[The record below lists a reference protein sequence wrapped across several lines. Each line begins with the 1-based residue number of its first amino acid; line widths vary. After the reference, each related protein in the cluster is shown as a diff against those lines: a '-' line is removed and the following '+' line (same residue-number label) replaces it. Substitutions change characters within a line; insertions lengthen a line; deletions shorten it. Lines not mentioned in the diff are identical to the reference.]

1 MIRVVRIGGPKAR
14 NEGVRL
20 GTVRLLPRG
29 VKKEEYSSRNLFDV
43 WVPEVSPSRE
53 LVAYAQAQP
62 WTDAR
67 WGAYRKRYLREM
79 RRPSAQH
86 VIELLAKLGE
96 QTNFSI
102 CCYCE
107 NPYRCHRSILGELLR
122 ERGAKV
128 VIPRSASPRQSR

>member
-29 VKKEEYSSRNLFDV
+29 VRKEEYSRRNLFDV

-67 WGAYRKRYLREM
+67 
-79 RRPSAQH
+79 
-86 VIELLAKLGE
+86 
-96 QTNFSI
+96 
-102 CCYCE
+102 
-107 NPYRCHRSILGELLR
+107 
-122 ERGAKV
+122 
-128 VIPRSASPRQSR
+128 